1 MCYECKICSKDYS
14 SYQSLWNHNKKF
26 HNTNV
31 VPSGNII
38 EFSVIDTEKINVI
51 EKINNIGVEPINES

>member
-31 VPSGNII
+31 VPSVNII
-38 EFSVIDTEKINVI
+38 EFSVIDTEKIKMNVV
-51 EKINNIGVEPINES
+51 ETINNIVVESS